1 MEPNRIFPSKFP
13 VFLIAVFVGFLMSP
27 LSTPAAPANKGQALI
42 DATVNGDAATVQ
54 ALLDQGVNVDG
65 PNNEGAI
72 PLILASYDGHEEIL
86 EVLLKHGGHVNHQ
99 NKEGKTALSVAKTE
113 RIAKLLKAAGAK

>member
-1 MEPNRIFPSKFP
+1 
-13 VFLIAVFVGFLMSP
+13 MSP

-54 ALLDQGVNVDG
+54 ALLDHGANVNH
-65 PNNEGAI
+65 PAKTGATAI
-72 PLILASYDGHEEIL
+72 FLASNYGREEIL